1 MKRSITAVAALTML
15 LALPLFAGAPRLA
28 DDVIRL
34 AQAEVSDDSIIA
46 FVQAKR
52 EEVEVDADDII
63 AMSQA
68 GLSNAV
74 ITAVIDEAS
83 VRSEAERREVRAAPP
98 AYYTDPY
105 PYYYGPRL
113 HGFFG
118 LGHYGGYGHHSRY
131 GGYGDHGGYGHHGGS
146 GRGWRH

>member
-1 MKRSITAVAALTML
+1 MKRSITAVAVALTMIVTV
-15 LALPLFAGAPRLA
+15 PLFAAAPRMA
-28 DDVIRL
+28 NEVIRM
-34 AQAEVSDDSIIA
+34 AQAKVSDDSIIA

-83 VRSEAERREVRAAPP
+83 VRSEAERREVGAAPP
-98 AYYTDPY
+98 AYYTEPY

-118 LGHYGGYGHHSRY
+118 LGYGGYGHHSRY
-131 GGYGDHGGYGHHGGS
+131 GGYGDHGGYGHHGGWS
-146 GRGWRH
+146 SDL